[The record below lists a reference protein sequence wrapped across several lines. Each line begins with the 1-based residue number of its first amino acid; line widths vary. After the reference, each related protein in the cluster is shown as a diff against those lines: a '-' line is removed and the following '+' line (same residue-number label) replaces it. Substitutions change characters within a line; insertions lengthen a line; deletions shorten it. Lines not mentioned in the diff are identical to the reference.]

1 MSDPLYFRLETTDYK
16 FYLTIS
22 KGVGTDTVSIGGK
35 KGECVNV
42 AINTPESLA
51 VKREYHFIDTATIPI
66 LAWDSK
72 CAIDKDLA
80 KGSGTIAMINTVLSE
95 TMKRYSYVKVFTFTD
110 NSHITCSNG
119 KEISLLSLSVIEYGK
134 TWYERHFNAFIDD
147 LNLNRK
153 YKNGIKI
160 MNDPELK
167 MSFTDFK
174 NTIKSYT
181 NPSTV
186 ESLKPHYE
194 SSATYFMFFK
204 FILDTVGKTG
214 LCILVIDWIDIFV
227 SHIFQ
232 FNPNGAL
239 WAIRS
244 SSIGPVQIKNET
256 QLTKK
261 PRNQNG
267 GGAEYIRSG
276 ISQGRVNINDI
287 LEYEWSL

>member
-1 MSDPLYFRLETTDYK
+1 MGIPQYYRLETADYK

-22 KGVGTDTVSIGGK
+22 KGVGADIISIGGN

-51 VKREYHFIDTATIPI
+51 VQRGYHRVDVAAIPT
-66 LAWDSK
+66 LAWNAK

-95 TMKRYSYVKVFTFTD
+95 TIKRYSYVKLFTFRD

-119 KEISLLSLSVIEYGK
+119 KEISLLSLSVVEYGK
-134 TWYERHFNAFIDD
+134 TWYERYFNAFIDD
-147 LNLNRK
+147 SKLNK
-153 YKNGIKI
+153 QYKNGIKI

-181 NPSTV
+181 NASTV

-204 FILDTVGKTG
+204 SILDMVGKTG
-214 LCILVIDWIDIFV
+214 LCILVIDWIDMFIL
-227 SHIFQ
+227 HIFQ

-244 SSIGPVQIKNET
+244 SSIGPVQIENET

-267 GGAEYIRSG
+267 GGAEYIRRG